1 MLKILRKILY
11 FKDRSNF
18 MHDNSMPESW
28 IRDKR
33 SVSSVLA
40 KKKRKPNKI
49 IVNII
54 MCIYNVKNT
63 DWIPAAYRSCAQGMR
78 SDDPSSLLSVC
89 VTLQL

>member
-1 MLKILRKILY
+1 MNKRQKIS
-11 FKDRSNF
+11 FFGSC
-18 MHDNSMPESW
+18 E
-28 IRDKR
+28 
-33 SVSSVLA
+33 
-40 KKKRKPNKI
+40 KKRKPNKI